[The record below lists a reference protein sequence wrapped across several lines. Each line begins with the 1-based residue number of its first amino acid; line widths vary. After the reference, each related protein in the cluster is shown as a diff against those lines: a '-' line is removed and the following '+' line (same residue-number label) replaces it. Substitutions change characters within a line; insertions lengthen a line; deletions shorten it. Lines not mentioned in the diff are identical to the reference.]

1 VSYLAIARK
10 YRPTT
15 FDEMVGQPHVT
26 ATLRNAIARHRIH
39 HAWLFCGARGVG
51 KTTAAR
57 ALARALNCAQGPTA
71 QPCGVCPSCID
82 ILAGN
87 SPDLL
92 EIDGASNNSVDDVRE
107 LRESV
112 RYLPTQGRYRIYL
125 IDEVHM
131 LSTAAF
137 NALLKTLEEP
147 PPHVVFLFAT
157 TEADKVPE
165 TILSRVQR
173 FDFRRI
179 AATDVAGRLAEIAS
193 SEGARVTD
201 GALRLIARAGEGSMR
216 DAQSLLDKVLSFGG
230 GEVDEAAVTEMLG
243 LVDRRLLFRMLEGLL
258 GGQIAPCLSVVATV
272 HDHGFELSRFLAEL
286 LDLLRDATF
295 LHLSPD
301 VETYVELPHEEKQ
314 ALKDLASSTPSDLL
328 PRLFQALLDVHEQ
341 VARASRPRVVREMS
355 LVRLVQLRALQPVG
369 ALVAQLDA
377 LDRRLRAAGGAAPMG
392 GAGTTPRRNSG
403 PGARAERAGTTAATP
418 RTTSLPQAQE
428 RTKVAAT
435 DPRAI
440 ASANRPEDAWKGW
453 QEAVLGLR
461 AEEARVFDG
470 PVRFEATGPVLRVA
484 PGRPFATARR
494 LLALPDIA
502 AQTRAWFG
510 PRAEVRLEEALG
522 SRSDAPGASLE
533 RDAITDPAIAAM
545 MALWDARLS
554 AVVADT
560 DGAS

>member
-1 VSYLAIARK
+1 MSYLAIARK

-26 ATLRNAIARHRIH
+26 ATLRNAIARKRIH

-71 QPCGVCPSCID
+71 QPCGTCPSCVD

-112 RYLPTQGRYRIYL
+112 RYLPTQGHYRIYL

-179 AATDVAGRLAEIAS
+179 AATDVAGRLGAIAAA
-193 SEGARVTD
+193 EGAQVTE

-230 GEVDEAAVTEMLG
+230 TEVDEAAVTEMLG
-243 LVDRRLLFRMLEGLL
+243 LVDRRLLFQMLEGLL
-258 GGQIAPCLSVVATV
+258 GGNIAPCLSVVATV

-301 VETYVELPHEEKQ
+301 VATYVELPHEEKL
-314 ALKDLASSTPSDLL
+314 ALTELASSTPADLL
-328 PRLFQALLDVHEQ
+328 PRLFQALLEVHEQ
-341 VARASRPRVVREMS
+341 VARAARPRIVLEMS

-392 GAGTTPRRNSG
+392 GAGTSPRRNSG
-403 PGARAERAGTTAATP
+403 PGARAERAGSSAAIP
-418 RTTSLPQAQE
+418 RTTSAPRSEASLTETAVTAANAPAADGFDAAWSGWLQAVL
-428 RTKVAAT
+428 RL
-435 DPRAI
+435 RG
-440 ASANRPEDAWKGW
+440 EDAK
-453 QEAVLGLR
+453 
-461 AEEARVFDG
+461 VFDG
-470 PVRFEATGPVLRVA
+470 PVRFDGAGPVLRVGA
-484 PGRPFATARR
+484 GRPFATARR
-494 LLALPDIA
+494 LLAAADVA

-510 PRAEVRLEEALG
+510 PRAEVKLEEALG
-522 SRSDAPGASLE
+522 TRADAPGTSLE

-554 AVVADT
+554 KVEADG
-560 DGAS
+560 DPPR

>member
-1 VSYLAIARK
+1 MSYLAIARK

-26 ATLRNAIARHRIH
+26 ATLRNAIARNRIH

-57 ALARALNCAQGPTA
+57 ALARALNCAEGPTA
-71 QPCGVCPSCID
+71 QPCGVCPSCVD

-112 RYLPTQGRYRIYL
+112 RYLPTQGRYRIFL

-179 AATDVAGRLAEIAS
+179 AATDVAGRLAAIAGA
-193 SEGARVTD
+193 EGAEVTE

-230 GEVDEAAVTEMLG
+230 PHVDEAAVTEMLG
-243 LVDRRLLFRMLEGLL
+243 LVDRRLLFDMLEGLL
-258 GGQIAPCLSVVATV
+258 TGHVGPCLSVVATV

-295 LHLSPD
+295 LRLGPD
-301 VETYVELPHEEKQ
+301 VAPYVELPAEERA
-314 ALKDLASSTPSDLL
+314 ALLALVEDTPGDVL

-341 VARASRPRVVREMS
+341 VARAARPRVVLEMA
-355 LVRLVQLRALQPVG
+355 LVRLVQIRALQPVG

-377 LDRRLRAAGGAAPMG
+377 LDRRLRAAGGASPTT
-392 GAGTTPRRNSG
+392 GAGTTPRRNIG
-403 PGARAERAGTTAATP
+403 PGARAERAQPPLATTRTTTAATAEAP
-418 RTTSLPQAQE
+418 TSTPATPSMRQPE
-428 RTKVAAT
+428 AAW
-435 DPRAI
+435 AGWL
-440 ASANRPEDAWKGW
+440 DA
-453 QEAVLGLR
+453 VRRLR
-461 AEEARVFDG
+461 GDEARGLDG
-470 PVRFEATGPVLRVA
+470 TVRFDDRGPILRVA
-484 PGRPFATARR
+484 AGRPFAAARR
-494 LLALPDIA
+494 LLGLADVA

-510 PRAEVRLEEALG
+510 PRAEVRLEEALATRTE
-522 SRSDAPGASLE
+522 SPTTSLE
-533 RDAITDPAIAAM
+533 RDAITDPGVAAM
-545 MALWDARLS
+545 MALWDARLAS
-554 AVVADT
+554 VVADDVGT
-560 DGAS
+560 P